1 MKPSKILAVVAVG
14 LSVATAL
21 HAHRLEGL
29 IQSSLVEVEPSQI
42 KVRVT
47 LIPGMDIAPKIKSLL
62 DPNGDGE
69 FSETE
74 SKAWAGQFMALQ
86 RVTVDGQT
94 LPLTVQN
101 VRSSPLPELAE
112 GHAEIDIDYT
122 AELGKLAH
130 GQRTIVCANRYEPI
144 RCIYQC
150 NGLVPRSASVRI
162 NSHRRDVGQQELT
175 LAVDF
180 SEAPAQANPTAP
192 AQGENPRK
200 PPFIAISLLIGLSG
214 AAVAVTA
221 IAGRRSR
228 PDPCI
233 VASHR

>member
-1 MKPSKILAVVAVG
+1 MKPIKTLAVVAAG
-14 LSVATAL
+14 LSLASTL

-47 LIPGMDIAPKIKSLL
+47 LIPGMDIAPKIKALL

-69 FSETE
+69 FSQTE
-74 SKAWAGQFMALQ
+74 SKAWAEQFMARQ
-86 RVTVDGQT
+86 WVTVDGQT

-101 VRSSPLPELAE
+101 VRSSPLPELTE

-122 AELGKLAH
+122 AELGKLAQ

-144 RCIYQC
+144 PCIYQC
-150 NGLVPRSASVRI
+150 NGIVPKTPGVRI
-162 NSHRRDVGQQELT
+162 DNHRRDVGQQELT

-180 SEAPAQANPTAP
+180 SEAPAPATPTAP
-192 AQGENPRK
+192 AQREMPRM
-200 PPFIAISLLIGLSG
+200 PTAIAISLLMGVSG
-214 AAVAVTA
+214 ARAAVTA

-228 PDPCI
+228 STKGQRQDP
-233 VASHR
+233 V